1 MSFRPLHELHV
12 RRLSR
17 NVGLGLVLV
26 GFVGLVFGLTI
37 VKVSNGSKLEAYDHS
52 PRPSLIVEEKK

>member
-1 MSFRPLHELHV
+1 VSFRPLHELHV

-52 PRPSLIVEEKK
+52 SRPSLIVEEKK